1 MRINIGA
8 KFSLLITLLG
18 LARAESATL
27 YVSTQGSDSYPGTS
41 AQPFRTITHAY
52 GLAGPGTTILVA
64 PGTYTDYSSGWGI
77 HLGASGTASS
87 PIVLRSQTPGAAVID
102 GLNASDR
109 NEGLFIDGSYNIV
122 DGFEIKN
129 GPSGGISMWGNNN
142 QILNCIIHNNGNPVT
157 SSTQGQDGVY
167 EAENCSGNIYAGN
180 YDHHNGRTGNRL
192 DHGFYLCGKNQLV
205 INNVVVAN
213 GGSGIQ
219 VAGYTTVS
227 NLKIYNNVLAYNGT
241 QGIILWQTLSG
252 VDIKNNILYANTT
265 FGINTSDA
273 HGSGVNIDHNLFYA
287 NPSGAFNMA
296 NNGSDVSYTMGSA
309 INSDP
314 GLVNETL
321 GSFDAHINAGS
332 PSIQS
337 GLNLSSTFTTDMAG
351 ATRPSSGAWDL
362 GAYKYN
368 SSSASSGTA
377 DTTAP
382 LAYLSAPAN
391 GATVSG
397 TVTVTCNASDNV
409 GVSSVQFQCD
419 GSNMGSALTTAPYSV
434 ALNTANLAN
443 GSHSLTA
450 IARDAAGNQK
460 TTAAVTVNVANTSSA
475 STGSTAVSV
484 AATTPTAVLGTTQYG
499 AFTFT
504 RTGSTASALTVNYS
518 LGGTAVKWNDYYRYG
533 VGDMPVSI
541 TIPAGSASYTMYIV
555 ARNNQT
561 HANPETVI
569 VNLSASSSYQVGS
582 PAGATMTIVSNAPST
597 PAGSADTTAPTASIT
612 SPANGATVSGTA
624 TVACNASDNV
634 GVTSVQFQCDG
645 ANVGSALTA
654 APYSTALNTASLAN
668 GSHTLTAIVRDAA
681 GNQTTTTAVTVN
693 VANASSGSAG
703 STGSTT
709 SPTVSVAATT
719 PTAVLGT
726 TKYGA
731 FTFTRTG
738 STASALTVNYSLG
751 GTAVKWNDYYRYGV
765 GDMPVSITIP
775 AGSAS
780 YTMSIVARDNQT
792 HSNPE
797 TVIINLSASSSY
809 QVGSPASATM
819 TIVPQ

>member
-1 MRINIGA
+1 MRMRIHIGL
-8 KFSLLITLLG
+8 KLLLFVVLLG
-18 LARAESATL
+18 LVRAESATL
-27 YVSTQGSDSYPGTS
+27 YVSTQGSDSNPGTA

-52 GLAGPGTTILVA
+52 SLAGPGTTILVA
-64 PGTYTDYSSGWGI
+64 PGTYTDYTSGWGI

-87 PIVLRSQTPGAAVID
+87 PIILRSQTPGAAVID

-109 NEGLFIDGSYNIV
+109 NEGLNIDGSYNIV

-129 GPSGGISMWGNNN
+129 GPQGGIAIWANYN
-142 QILNCIIHNNGNPVT
+142 QILNCIVHNNGNVAS
-157 SSTQGQDGVY
+157 SSTMGQDGIYSAEDTIGNVY
-167 EAENCSGNIYAGN
+167 QAN
-180 YDHHNGRTGNRL
+180 YVHHNGRSATRY
-192 DHGFYLCGKNQLV
+192 DHGMYLCGHNEV
-205 INNVVVAN
+205 IVNNVIMAN

-227 NLKIYNNVLAYNGT
+227 NMKIYNNVIAYNGT
-241 QGIILWQTLSG
+241 QGIILWQTLNG
-252 VDIKNNILYANTT
+252 VDIKNNIFYANST
-265 FGINTSDA
+265 FGINTSGA
-273 HGSGVNIDHNLFYA
+273 VGSGVNVDHNLFYG
-287 NPSGAFNMA
+287 NPSGAFNLA
-296 NNGSDVSYTMGSA
+296 NNGSTVSYTTGTA

-314 GLVNETL
+314 GLVNESL
-321 GSFDAHINAGS
+321 GSFDAHIKAGS
-332 PSIQS
+332 PSIQA
-337 GLNLSSTFTTDMAG
+337 GLNLYSTFTTDMVG
-351 ATRPSSGAWDL
+351 TSRPSSGAWDL
-362 GAYKYN
+362 GAYNYG
-368 SSSASSGTA
+368 STSASSGSS

-382 LAYLSAPAN
+382 IGYLSAPVN
-391 GATVSG
+391 NSTVSG
-397 TVTVTCNASDNV
+397 TVTMTCNASDNV

-419 GSNMGSALTTAPYSV
+419 GANTGSALSAAPYSM
-434 ALNTANLAN
+434 ALNTASLPD
-443 GSHSLTA
+443 GSHSLRA
-450 IARDAAGNQK
+450 IVRDAAGNQT
-460 TTAAVTVNVANTSSA
+460 TTAALTVNVANGSSA
-475 STGSTAVSV
+475 SSGSTAVSV

-504 RTGSTASALTVNYS
+504 RTGSTASPLTVNYS

-533 VGDMPVSI
+533 FGDMPVSI
-541 TIPAGSASYTMYIV
+541 TIPAGASSYTMYLV
-555 ARNNQT
+555 ARNNET

-597 PAGSADTTAPTASIT
+597 PTGSADTTAPTASIT
-612 SPANGATVSGTA
+612 SPANGATVSGSVTM
-624 TVACNASDNV
+624 TCSASDNV
-634 GVTSVQFQCDG
+634 GVSSVQFQCDG
-645 ANVGSALTA
+645 SNVGSALTA
-654 APYSTALNTASLAN
+654 APYSMALNTAGLAN
-668 GSHTLTAIVRDAA
+668 GSHSLRAVVRDAA
-681 GNQTTTTAVTVN
+681 GNQTTSSAVTVN
-693 VANASSGSAG
+693 VANSSSS
-703 STGSTT
+703 STGSTGP
-709 SPTVSVAATT
+709 SAVSVVAST

-738 STASALTVNYSLG
+738 STASPLTVNYSLG

-797 TVIINLSASSSY
+797 TVVINLSANSSY
-809 QVGSPASATM
+809 QVASPASATM